1 LLTIPKC
8 LVSEET
14 TTDEVKGTPHPGVIC
29 DVCESPV
36 VGIRYKCAECPDY
49 DLCMVC
55 EKQGKHPEHRMLR
68 MVNPRPAG
76 FRGGPR
82 GCGMGGPGPYA
93 GMGPNGCPPWMFR
106 KCVRNWMKEQQKEKK
121 EKKENETGEG
131 TSAATGEQE
140 DWNDANTFLRN
151 MGEQVAAMLDPFGID
166 VDIDVEHKGERQ
178 RIPKTFPGKG
188 MKCGKKGGKKSENAK
203 SEKSSE
209 ASAAE
214 APKTSA
220 EPMVTKEPEPEV
232 TKEAEPE
239 VTKEPEP
246 EVTKEPEPEVA
257 HALDAAA
264 NDKTSQEYIEP
275 TLNRAD
281 SPDGEWT
288 LINPSG
294 SPAPAPQ
301 PESTPAPTTRAPSA
315 PLYPAVPLEPEPMHP
330 DPRVNKSLQQMMS
343 MGFTNDGD
351 WLVRLLEAKNGDI
364 SQVLDAMQPRR
375 N

>member
-1 LLTIPKC
+1 
-8 LVSEET
+8 
-14 TTDEVKGTPHPGVIC
+14 
-29 DVCESPV
+29 
-36 VGIRYKCAECPDY
+36 
-49 DLCMVC
+49 
-55 EKQGKHPEHRMLR
+55 
-68 MVNPRPAG
+68 
-76 FRGGPR
+76 
-82 GCGMGGPGPYA
+82 MG
-93 GMGPNGCPPWMFR
+93 
-106 KCVRNWMKEQQKEKK
+106 
-121 EKKENETGEG
+121 
-131 TSAATGEQE
+131 
-140 DWNDANTFLRN
+140 
-151 MGEQVAAMLDPFGID
+151 
-166 VDIDVEHKGERQ
+166 RQ

-220 EPMVTKEPEPEV
+220 EPM
-232 TKEAEPE
+232 
-239 VTKEPEP
+239 
-246 EVTKEPEPEVA
+246 VTKEPEPEVA